1 MSSRR
6 KSREETAAALNLAMR
21 EVSGLGV
28 LYSQAVAARLGVNS
42 TDLECL
48 DHIVS
53 RGPLTAGA
61 LATATGLTTGAI
73 TGVIDRLEQAG
84 FARREPDANDRRKVL
99 VRATDAV
106 AERIAPLFAPMER
119 AAMAAL
125 SQYRERELAL
135 LLDFLSRLGEAAL
148 AAMAELRETPA
159 IETAAD
165 RPRGAKKGSRASPGP
180 RSPAS

>member
-1 MSSRR
+1 MSIRR
-6 KSREETAAALNLAMR
+6 KSPDEMAAALNLAMR

-28 LYSQAVAARLGVNS
+28 LYSQAVAARLRLNS

-61 LATATGLTTGAI
+61 LAMATGLTTGAI
-73 TGVIDRLEQAG
+73 TGVIDRLERAG
-84 FARREPDANDRRKVL
+84 FARREPDASDRRRVL

-119 AAMAAL
+119 AALAAL
-125 SQYRERELAL
+125 SPYRERELAL
-135 LLDFLSRLGEAAL
+135 LLDFLSRLREAAR
-148 AAMAELRETPA
+148 AAMADLQETPA
-159 IETAAD
+159 TKPAAA
-165 RPRGAKKGSRASPGP
+165 RPRAAKKGSRAPLGP
-180 RSPAS
+180 RLGAR